1 MAYAGM
7 QAIAYLLTGNYWSI
21 MEVYMYVSD
30 WMTKKV
36 FSIEPDD
43 YLSDAIYLMREKS
56 IKHVPVVKGGKLKG
70 IISDRDIKEYSPS
83 KATSLDI
90 YELHYLLA
98 KTKIKEI
105 AKTKIITTL
114 PGTPVEEAA
123 MIMLDNNIGCLPVLE
138 DGLLVGIISDM
149 DIFRALVDI
158 TGVRHGGNRI
168 CVMLEDRPGSIK
180 EVADIIRKYNFRL
193 QGILTSYEGVK
204 EGYRRVVIR
213 TKGKGDFN
221 HMKGEIEDVFRSCE
235 IKKG

>member
-1 MAYAGM
+1 
-7 QAIAYLLTGNYWSI
+7 
-21 MEVYMYVSD
+21 MYVSD
-30 WMTKKV
+30 WMTAKV
-36 FSIEPDD
+36 FTVGPDD
-43 YLSDAIYLMREKS
+43 YLSDALLLMKEKN
-56 IKHVPVVKGGKLKG
+56 IKHLPVVKGGKLKG
-70 IISDRDIKEYSPS
+70 LISDRDIKEYTPS

-105 AKTKIITTL
+105 MNAKTVTTT

-123 MIMLDNNIGCLPVLE
+123 MLMLDKSIGCLPVLSGS
-138 DGLLVGIISDM
+138 DLVGIISDK
-149 DIFRALVDI
+149 DIYRALVDI

-168 CVMLEDRPGSIK
+168 CVTIEDRGGSIK
-180 EVADIIRKYNFRL
+180 EVADIIRKHNFRL

-221 HMKGEIEDVFRSCE
+221 SLRSEIECAFKSCQVR
-235 IKKG
+235 KG